1 MQKPKLKVVNSSVE
15 VQNEWPNVP
24 LAMYVP
30 LGEGSV
36 LHGNKMMATLS
47 SRRFQSKETASIL
60 VMSRLMATG
69 GLRVQKIIIFHSN
82 IIFKK

>member
-24 LAMYVP
+24 LAMYAP
-30 LGEGSV
+30 LGEGRV
-36 LHGNKMMATLS
+36 LRGNKMMATLS
-47 SRRFQSKETASIL
+47 SRRFQSKETASLL

-82 IIFKK
+82 IISKK